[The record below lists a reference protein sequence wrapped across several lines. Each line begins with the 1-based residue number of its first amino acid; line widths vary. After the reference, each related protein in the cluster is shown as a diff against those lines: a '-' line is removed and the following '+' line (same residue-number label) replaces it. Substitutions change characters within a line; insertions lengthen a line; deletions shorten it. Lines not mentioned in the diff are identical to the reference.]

1 MENTERQV
9 KIDKLLA
16 EANLTK
22 RRSGS
27 RDIDLSGQE
36 PILTTTDE
44 LFLEEIKKQAASTD
58 LAENELV
65 RIQER
70 AQTRGFSFLL
80 VGRAGVGKS
89 STINSLMGR
98 DIALVGKFEAET
110 KVVKAY
116 PAPPEAIIPYR
127 IYDTPGL
134 CDGNGDDEGY
144 LKLIHSEIKE
154 PIDCLWFVTLLDE
167 YRVRTDE
174 IDTISHIT
182 SAFGQDIWNRAVIVF
197 TCSDKVAPHEFE
209 NYLSERTRLIRDEI
223 AKKVG
228 KEIAI
233 EIPSVAVSNVTQKTP
248 DGKLWLGRL
257 FVKTFVRISSEGLD
271 GFLLE
276 IFNYRGLEIETDK
289 IGESPLP
296 PQEVHNHYH
305 TTTNTTKKKKK
316 KIVNNTVDVIEVT
329 LDDIN
334 DTPTFLPRVENWVQ
348 KTGRAV
354 GEALAG
360 SVANRLPI
368 PPVAR
373 DAVREIGGEIGS
385 QVATQVSKAV
395 QKGVQ
400 TVAKVA
406 DEGGK
411 FVRNTW
417 NGLKSIFR

>member
-1 MENTERQV
+1 MNTERQV

-22 RRSGS
+22 RRSGF

-36 PILTTTDE
+36 SILTTTDE
-44 LFLEEIKKQAASTD
+44 LFLEEIKKEAASAD

-98 DIALVGKFEAET
+98 EAAPVGEFEAET
-110 KVVKAY
+110 KVVNAY

-134 CDGNGDDEGY
+134 CDGNGDDEEY
-144 LKLIHSEIKE
+144 LKLIHREIKE

-167 YRVRTDE
+167 SRVRTDE
-174 IDTISHIT
+174 IAAISHIT
-182 SAFGQDIWNRAVIVF
+182 SAFGQEIWNRAVIVF
-197 TCSDKVAPHEFE
+197 TRSDKVDHKKFE
-209 NYLSERTRLIRDEI
+209 NTLSKRTRLIRDEI
-223 AKKVG
+223 AKRIG

-296 PQEVHNHYH
+296 RQEIYNHYH
-305 TTTNTTKKKKK
+305 TTKK
-316 KIVNNTVDVIEVT
+316 KIVNNIVNNTVEVIEVT

-354 GEALAG
+354 GESLAG
-360 SVANRLPI
+360 SVANRIPI
-368 PPVAR
+368 PSAAR
-373 DAVREIGGEIGS
+373 DAVRELGGEIGS
-385 QVATQVSKAV
+385 QVATHASKAV
-395 QKGVQ
+395 QKGAQ

-411 FVRNTW
+411 LVRNAW

>member
-1 MENTERQV
+1 
-9 KIDKLLA
+9 
-16 EANLTK
+16 
-22 RRSGS
+22 
-27 RDIDLSGQE
+27 
-36 PILTTTDE
+36 
-44 LFLEEIKKQAASTD
+44 
-58 LAENELV
+58 
-65 RIQER
+65 
-70 AQTRGFSFLL
+70 
-80 VGRAGVGKS
+80 
-89 STINSLMGR
+89 
-98 DIALVGKFEAET
+98 
-110 KVVKAY
+110 
-116 PAPPEAIIPYR
+116 
-127 IYDTPGL
+127 L

-197 TCSDKVAPHEFE
+197 TCSDKVDPHEFE

-233 EIPSVAVSNVTQKTP
+233 EIPSVAVSNINQKTP

-276 IFNYRGLEIETDK
+276 IFNWRGLEIETDK
-289 IGESPLP
+289 IGESPP
-296 PQEVHNHYH
+296 PRQEVHNHYY
-305 TTTNTTKKKKK
+305 TTTNTTKKKT
-316 KIVNNTVDVIEVT
+316 VNNTVEVIKVT
-329 LDDIN
+329 RDDIK
-334 DTPTFLPRVENWVQ
+334 DTTTFLPRLENWVQ

-360 SVANRLPI
+360 SVVNRLPI

-395 QKGVQ
+395 QQSVQ